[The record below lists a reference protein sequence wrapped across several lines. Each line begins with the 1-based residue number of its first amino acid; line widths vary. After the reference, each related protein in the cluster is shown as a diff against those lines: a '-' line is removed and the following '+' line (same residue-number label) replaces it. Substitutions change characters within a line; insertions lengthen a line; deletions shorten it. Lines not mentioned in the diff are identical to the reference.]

1 MKSMIVKSDKE
12 EIIMKPTFEQFKE
25 YLEIQNSGV
34 TNMFDIRTIMEI
46 SYTGLTKE
54 ICHYIMQNY
63 CDLETEFGITID
75 DV

>member
-1 MKSMIVKSDKE
+1 
-12 EIIMKPTFEQFKE
+12 MKPTFEQFKE

-46 SYTGLTKE
+46 SYTGLNKE
-54 ICHYIMQNY
+54 ICRYIMQNY
-63 CDLETEFGITID
+63 RDLEEEFGITVG

>member
-1 MKSMIVKSDKE
+1 
-12 EIIMKPTFEQFKE
+12 MKPTFEQFKE

-46 SYTGLTKE
+46 SYTGLNRE
-54 ICHYIMQNY
+54 ICRYIMKNY
-63 CDLETEFGITID
+63 CDLEEEFGITID

>member
-1 MKSMIVKSDKE
+1 
-12 EIIMKPTFEQFKE
+12 MKPTFEQFKE

-54 ICHYIMQNY
+54 ICRYIMKNY
-63 CDLETEFGITID
+63 CDLETEFGITVD